1 MKKYTRIIFIALL
14 GTMLFPSCKQSP
26 GASKDAAP
34 AEVEILPENIAELN
48 AEQYKMAGVV
58 MGAVE
63 MKTLNSTIKA
73 NGIITVAPQNAAS
86 VCAPLGGFV
95 KSTQLLPGSHVVKG
109 QMLAIIENPEFIEL
123 QQNYLESLSRLE
135 FAEGEYNRHKE
146 LHKEDVYSD
155 MNLQEVTAN
164 YKTLKTQVY
173 ALSQKLA
180 LIGINAARLS
190 ENTISRSITVASPIS
205 GFVKSVNVNIGKYV
219 SPTDVM
225 FEIVNSSA
233 LNLELT
239 VFEKDITKI
248 AVGQKLRFTLS
259 NDEAKQYTAVITQT
273 GQAILADKT
282 VKVYAKVD
290 KVAGNILPGMYVN
303 ALIETVSN
311 LSTALPAEAVVQ
323 FDEKDYIF
331 IFERDKKEN
340 GNDVTEFKMIEVKR
354 GITENGYTSVILP
367 GDFDSK
373 TARVVISG
381 AYKLMAAKKNAG
393 DMSCG

>member
-1 MKKYTRIIFIALL
+1 MQILLFALFGAL
-14 GTMLFPSCKQSP
+14 AITSCKQSP
-26 GASKDAAP
+26 GASKE

-48 AEQYKMAGVV
+48 AEQYKMAGIV
-58 MGAVE
+58 MGVVE
-63 MKTLNSTIKA
+63 MKTLSNTIKA

-95 KSTQLLPGSHVVKG
+95 KSTQLLPGSQVVKG
-109 QMLAIIENPEFIEL
+109 QMLAVIENPEFIEL
-123 QQNYLESLSRLE
+123 QQNYLESRSRFE

-164 YKTLKTQVY
+164 YKSFKTQVY

-180 LIGINAARLS
+180 LIGIDASRLS
-190 ENTISRSITVASPIS
+190 ESSISRSVAVSSPIS

-219 SPTDVM
+219 SPTDIM

-248 AVGQKLRFTLS
+248 GVGQKLHFTLS
-259 NDEAKQYTAVITQT
+259 NDETKQYTAVITHT
-273 GQAILADKT
+273 GQAILEDKT

-290 KVAGNILPGMYVN
+290 KAAGNILPGMYVN
-303 ALIETVSN
+303 AMVETASN
-311 LSTALPAEAVVQ
+311 STTALPADAVVQ

-331 IFERDKKEN
+331 VFERDKKEN

-354 GITENGYTSVILP
+354 GITEGGFTAITLP
-367 GDFDSK
+367 QDFNLK
-373 TARVVISG
+373 TARVVITG